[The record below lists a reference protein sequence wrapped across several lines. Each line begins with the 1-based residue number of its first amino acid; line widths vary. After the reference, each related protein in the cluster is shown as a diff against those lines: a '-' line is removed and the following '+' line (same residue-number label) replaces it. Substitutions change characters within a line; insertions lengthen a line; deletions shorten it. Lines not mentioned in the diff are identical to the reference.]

1 MTVLQDLR
9 RCVEYTSDDH
19 TLEALNTLSTSRYET
34 EVLGKR
40 ISLLDILEVYQKVAF
55 PFAEYLAL
63 LPPMRPR
70 HYSIS
75 SSPLRDPKT
84 CSITY
89 GVINSVSMAGTS
101 RFQGV
106 AGNYLSSL
114 RMHDAVHVN
123 VRSAPSA
130 FHLPASSTNTPIMM
144 FCNGTG
150 LAPFHGF
157 IQERAVQHAA
167 NPHQK
172 LAPAVLFIGCRSP
185 TADALYHDE
194 IENWTKEGV
203 VDVRYAF
210 SREPDHYK
218 ALGCRYVQ
226 DRMLLDTE
234 DVVSMWRSGAR
245 VYVCGSPDLVKGIK
259 EATHQLMKN
268 KMGGVPKE
276 MVEKFFKGMRNER
289 IAVDVFA

>member
-1 MTVLQDLR
+1 MMLQDLR
-9 RCVEYTSDDH
+9 KCIEHTSDEH
-19 TLEALNTLSTSRYET
+19 TLDTLHALSTSRYQSDI
-34 EVLGKR
+34 LGKR
-40 ISLLDILEVYQKVAF
+40 ISLLDILEVYGKISI
-55 PFAEYLAL
+55 PFAEYLGL

-89 GVINSVSMAGTS
+89 GVINTDSMAGTS

-106 AGNYLSSL
+106 AGNYLGSL
-114 RMHDAVHVN
+114 RPHDAVQVS
-123 VRSAPSA
+123 VRAAPPA
-130 FHLPASSTNTPIMM
+130 FHLPASPSTTPIMM

-157 IQERAVQHAA
+157 CQERAMQLAA

-172 LAPAVLFIGCRSP
+172 LAPALLFVGCRGP
-185 TADALYHDE
+185 TADALYYDE
-194 IENWTKEGV
+194 FAEWVRNGV

-210 SREPDHYK
+210 SRDPDHHL
-218 ALGCRYVQ
+218 ALGCKYVQ
-226 DRMLLDTE
+226 DRMLLDKD
-234 DVVSMWRSGAR
+234 DVREMWRAGAK
-245 VYVCGSPDLVKGIK
+245 VYVCGSPDMVKGVK
-259 EATHQLMKN
+259 EVTRRLVEE
-268 KMGGVPKE
+268 KMGDVSQE
-276 MVEKFFKGMRNER
+276 TVESFFRGMRNER